1 MMNAQAIEL
10 VNQALWL
17 VLVLSA
23 PPIAAASIVGLL
35 VAILQS
41 ATQLQE
47 QTLQY
52 AAKFF
57 AIVLTIFAT
66 ASLVGGSLYRFGDR
80 VFTEFPTMIRR

>member
-1 MMNAQAIEL
+1 MMNTQAIEL

-80 VFTEFPTMIRR
+80 VFTEFPAMIRR

>member
-1 MMNAQAIEL
+1 MLNTQAIEL

-23 PPIAAASIVGLL
+23 PPIIAASVVGLA
-35 VAILQS
+35 VAIIQS

-52 AAKFF
+52 TAKFV
-57 AIVLTIFAT
+57 AIVLTIFVT
-66 ASLVGGSLYRFGDR
+66 AGLLGGALYRFGDR
-80 VFTEFPTMIRR
+80 VFTDFPAMIRR

>member
-1 MMNAQAIEL
+1 MNAQAIEL

-80 VFTEFPTMIRR
+80 VFTEFPAMIRR